1 MKGQSKLAA
10 CVLFCALCLV
20 SHVSASAPSV
30 SARAAILIDAE
41 TGTVM
46 YGKNENERLPMAST
60 TKIMTALVVLENAC
74 LSDCVIIPQE
84 AVGVEGSSVCIEC
97 GETLTVEELLYA
109 MMLESANDAA
119 AALAIHVGG
128 SIDGFAEM
136 MNERAKSIGLCD
148 TSFANPHGLD
158 DAEHYTSAHDLAAI
172 AAEAM
177 KNEDFSRIVSTYRQ
191 RIPYGESGYR
201 YLMNHN
207 KLLKLYDGALGV
219 KTGFTKKSGRCLV
232 SAAKRDEMT
241 LIAVTLCAPDDWS
254 DHTRLLD
261 YGFENYEIRELAAPH
276 ELVYEL
282 DVIGK
287 HISTLEV
294 SNTSGAS
301 VCVRKAASE
310 LETHV
315 YLPRMLWGKVEQGA
329 MLGRVEYLL
338 DGKLVASLPL
348 IADDE

>member
-1 MKGQSKLAA
+1 M
-10 CVLFCALCLV
+10 LFCALCLAP
-20 SHVSASAPSV
+20 HISASAPSV

-41 TGTVM
+41 TGTLM
-46 YGKNENERLPMAST
+46 YEKNANERLPMAST
-60 TKIMTALVVLENAC
+60 TKIMTALVALENAC
-74 LSDCVIIPQE
+74 LSDIVTVPKE
-84 AVGVEGSSVCIEC
+84 AVGVEGSSVCIEP

-128 SIDGFAEM
+128 SIDGFADM
-136 MNERAKSIGLCD
+136 MNERANSIGLCD

-158 DAEHYTSAHDLAAI
+158 AAEHYTSAHDLALI

-191 RIPYGESGYR
+191 RIPHGEFGYR

-207 KLLKLYDGALGV
+207 KLLKLYDGALGI

-232 SAAKRDEMT
+232 SAARRDGMT
-241 LIAVTLCAPDDWS
+241 LIAVTLNAPDDWS
-254 DHTRLLD
+254 DHTRLFD
-261 YGFENYEIRELAAPH
+261 YGFENYEIRELVSPH
-276 ELVYEL
+276 ELEYEL

-287 HISTLEV
+287 HISTV
-294 SNTSGAS
+294 GVTNPSGAF
-301 VCVRKAASE
+301 VCVGKNASE
-310 LETHV
+310 IVSRV
-315 YLPRMLWGKVEQGA
+315 YLPRMLWSTVESGKP
-329 MLGRVEYLL
+329 LGRAEYLL
-338 DGKLVASLPL
+338 DGRLVASLPL